1 MPLLRFMT
9 SDNADILSR
18 IMREN
23 QEIRSMIAA
32 NETIGH
38 IDETAN
44 GYPRTII
51 DVELLSRCDQLVI
64 TGGSTYGF
72 VAAMKSQRAAYY
84 VNGRSNMTE
93 CKLHEL
99 GKPSLTDTGY
109 AVF

>member
-1 MPLLRFMT
+1 MT
-9 SDNADILSR
+9 SDNESILKR
-18 IMREN
+18 IVAEN
-23 QEIRSMIAA
+23 RALRHVVVA
-32 NETIGH
+32 NETMGH
-38 IDETAN
+38 VAATAAA
-44 GYPRTII
+44 YPRTII
-51 DVELLSRCDQLVI
+51 DVELLTRCNQLVF
-64 TGGSTYGF
+64 TGGSTFGF